1 MKLSDSIGSSMVVF
15 LLQLRASLV
24 NSIDCSKA
32 GEKNQHAGCGKYV
45 EQKTI
50 PGHTDAPYW
59 TIDVIPPPWY
69 QDTYDCKQSKGYTI
83 EACCSVSPR
92 FIFSTSRTSGLC
104 VKPDGSALK
113 LK

>member
-1 MKLSDSIGSSMVVF
+1 MKLSNFPGFPMV
-15 LLQLRASLV
+15 LLILQLKASLV
-24 NSIDCSKA
+24 DSMDCSKA

-59 TIDVIPPPWY
+59 TIDA
-69 QDTYDCKQSKGYTI
+69 KGYTI